1 MKTYV
6 PKRGVKWITFIFLGG
21 GIYVMYHYFLLIL
34 TIVTFYL
41 INNWI
46 VYLNALLVSHPSL
59 VYSNGNVAQAAK
71 HAMIVCPLN
80 GVDSSRQFC
89 S

>member
-1 MKTYV
+1 
-6 PKRGVKWITFIFLGG
+6 
-21 GIYVMYHYFLLIL
+21 MYHYFLLIL

-46 VYLNALLVSHPSL
+46 VYLNALLVSHPSP

-89 S
+89 SLKKKLLSHFCRLLLLVEK